1 MFFLLGATQAAWEL
15 QVGAS
20 ATGSGRREQLRLQ
33 LDSSSDPCLPQP
45 GVIDLP
51 RWSSSSHASVF
62 EAVDLPRLTCH
73 DGDGL
78 ALEGDGLPL
87 RAEAALS
94 TTSLSRR
101 APLLA
106 DGERRAMGE
115 RFPMR
120 SPAPAEAAGRKV
132 ARFFARRRPALLG
145 LPWARFL
152 SIDLPSR
159 TTRRSRNATPC
170 EATSSSCGRAP
181 WRHFAAEA
189 ATVVIML
196 HS

>member
-1 MFFLLGATQAAWEL
+1 M
-15 QVGAS
+15 
-20 ATGSGRREQLRLQ
+20 
-33 LDSSSDPCLPQP
+33 
-45 GVIDLP
+45 DLP
-51 RWSSSSHASVF
+51 RWT
-62 EAVDLPRLTCH
+62 EAADLPRLTCH

-120 SPAPAEAAGRKV
+120 SPAPAEAAGIKV
-132 ARFFARRRPALLG
+132 ACFFAWRRPALWQRQPALLRPALLG
-145 LPWARFL
+145 VP
-152 SIDLPSR
+152 
-159 TTRRSRNATPC
+159 
-170 EATSSSCGRAP
+170 
-181 WRHFAAEA
+181 
-189 ATVVIML
+189 
-196 HS
+196 